1 MLFLRAAA
9 TAHRS
14 FRSFSSQS
22 PSTAVLTS
30 VIVDRIDLQSGG
42 CGVGSILRENGTKLM
57 VHIPR
62 SAPGDTVIVKDFPE
76 KKSKRSGGRRGR
88 RRKRGAR
95 DSYVYRAVES
105 IEIPSKHRVTPKCLH
120 FEHCG
125 GCTLQHVSYEQQ
137 LSSKEE
143 WIHAEFL
150 KAADTF
156 DISMKLS
163 PPNIEVRSII
173 GVPSESDTYGYRNK
187 MEFTF
192 SPREFYQR
200 QQQQQ
205 QQQQQQKKKKKKAEE
220 GEDKTEECTEEES
233 SLLEIRP
240 VLGLHPSRHTNT
252 TRGRWHDKIV
262 SIDECH
268 LQTNEGNLITQ
279 WIVDQ
284 VLSKASAFNLPV
296 YDQQTH
302 EGFLKTLVLRT
313 SHNHRDGTPD
323 EIFIEFKT
331 GVPTN
336 EEWTNKLQQL
346 AELLSVEWE
355 GGVVVEEVEEVEEV
369 KEVEEVEEVERRKS
383 IIVGIVTQVDAQARR
398 HHNAKQLT
406 AEEERSM
413 KDGESQE
420 GEEKQQEKQQE
431 TRQETR
437 QQQQQQ
443 PEESDAAHIL
453 YGSSFYHEHVHEARL
468 RVSQG
473 AFFQPNPR
481 QSETLFRE
489 AATMCGLKDGTLT
502 LWDLY
507 CGSGTVGIA
516 LASNGRAKQLIGIEL
531 NQDAVFDAKRNA
543 LSNHMDETIASFHAI
558 DLNSKKALSVLQ
570 DLQLPAPDVVV
581 VDPPRA
587 GLHPQMIKMLR
598 KLAASSAPLKIVYI
612 SCNPA
617 TMARDVGMLSEGET
631 KLRPLVLQPV
641 DMLPHTSHLEAI
653 CMLSN

>member
-22 PSTAVLTS
+22 PSTAILTS

-105 IEIPSKHRVTPKCLH
+105 IEIPSKHRVTPKCVH

-156 DISMKLS
+156 DTSMKLS

-173 GVPSESDTYGYRNK
+173 GVGSSSEKSTYGYRNK

-200 QQQQQ
+200 QQQQ
-205 QQQQQQKKKKKKAEE
+205 KTEE
-220 GEDKTEECTEEES
+220 GEDKTEEGTEEES

-240 VLGLHPSRHTNT
+240 VLGLHPSRHTNS

-284 VLSKASAFNLPV
+284 VLSGTSAFNLPV

-355 GGVVVEEVEEVEEV
+355 AVAREGLVVEEVEEVED
-369 KEVEEVEEVERRKS
+369 VERRKS

-398 HHNAKQLT
+398 HYNAKQLT
-406 AEEERSM
+406 AEEESSM

-420 GEEKQQEKQQE
+420 GGEKRQEKQQEKQ
-431 TRQETR
+431 QETR

-617 TMARDVGMLSEGET
+617 TMARDIGMLSEGET
-631 KLRPLVLQPV
+631 RLRPLVLQPV